1 MRFKFWTHKS
11 IAICCFIISMV
22 LFLLSMLEIFS
33 NNHTDAIAERTSKRI
48 ESRLRILEK
57 HVFHTHES
65 PLDQTVPP
73 HTLPEDMV
81 IYRYVNDSLKSWN
94 NHFSLIN
101 DDISV
106 KLEIPKL
113 TSRRSRLVS
122 PLNDATDSFSF
133 INLGP
138 KWYLIKTYDY
148 GHGEEIIAGL
158 EIQNKLIVD
167 HFKSGNGVN
176 PYLDLSDRFSILPLN
191 HTEGTP
197 IVIDGTPLFKV
208 VYSPAAASS
217 SFNNS
222 LLRWLALLFLAAAAV
237 LMLALHRTI
246 KAYIAVNIIL
256 IGIFFLAFLWSY
268 RIGESSP
275 LFSPSIYADRTF
287 FSLGALLLANVYV
300 ILFNVCAY
308 IIRRRIVAYIRQN
321 DTHSKIKKGIY
332 GLVILSLAT
341 ATVLYVHNSLT
352 SLTNN
357 SSITLE
363 LYRWNTQTFYTI
375 LIYLSY
381 AGIFISI
388 LLLMQ
393 MLRPVAWKLLGIR
406 YNIFSR
412 KSLAIM
418 AFLWALYMTV
428 STAVLGFKKE
438 EDRVEVWANRLAV
451 DRNISLEIQL
461 ISLEESIA
469 NDQVLWTLT
478 AHQNTNEIIQKRI
491 SEYHL
496 GHLHLSYKPNIIL
509 VREGDYDALGYL
521 EEIISNGT
529 PISGGSR
536 FLVVK
541 NGGRN
546 SYAGIFLFYSPDTGT
561 THMILEIEPD
571 NNTEDKGYFTFLK
584 RQSNPGSITIPPVYS
599 YAKYDDKHLTSYK
612 GNYPYPTSIPK
623 VSDYVAKSKDKSV
636 YREGGYVH
644 FHHYFSDEEIIVISR
659 PIRNA
664 MVFFTSFSYI
674 FVILALLMQIFVR
687 GRKTRHFKSNYFRTR
702 INTILFVS
710 SCLILA
716 SMTIISVIFVY
727 RRNEANMRNLMS
739 SKISTIQAMIEN
751 RIRNVEN
758 WEELTGQEFAHEVD
772 KISATTQSDI
782 SLFTPDGKVF
792 SSTSPE
798 IYERM
803 MIGSRIDPE
812 AYYNICQKN
821 QRFYINRAE
830 VAGFKLW
837 TLYAPLFNDDG
848 DLIAI
853 VNTPYTDR
861 SLDFRREAT
870 SHASMIVNLFLLLL
884 IGSLMVTSKVVNS
897 MFAPLVMMGRKMKSA
912 DISHLEY
919 IDYQRDDELT
929 SLVDAYNRMV
939 KDLSDSTRQLAQAER
954 DYAWSQ
960 MARQVAHEIKNPL
973 TPIKLELQRLIRLKQ
988 KNNPAWEEKFDKVA
1002 AVILEHID
1010 ILADTANE
1018 FSTFAKLYSEKPTL
1032 LDLDKVLKDQ
1042 LLIFDNKEK
1051 VKISYVG
1058 MEDALVLAPK
1068 PQLIRVFV
1076 NLITNAI
1083 QAVEIRLKETEEQGG
1098 KTFEGKVMIFLRNS
1112 TKEGYY
1118 DIVIDD
1124 NGAGVKDE
1132 NLDKL
1137 FTPNFTTKSSGTGLG
1152 LAICRNI
1159 IEKCDGEISYQKS
1172 FVLGGASFTV
1182 TIPMKPED

>member
-11 IAICCFIISMV
+11 IAISCFIISMV
-22 LFLLSMLEIFS
+22 LFVLSMLEIFS
-33 NNHTDAIAERTSKRI
+33 NSYTDIIAERTSKRI
-48 ESRLRILEK
+48 ESRLDILKK
-57 HVFHTHES
+57 HVAHTHES
-65 PLDQTVPP
+65 PINQTVPP
-73 HTLPEDMV
+73 HALPKDMV

-122 PLNDATDSFSF
+122 PLNDANDSLSF

-138 KWYLIKTYDY
+138 KWYLIKTFDY

-176 PYLDLSDRFSILPLN
+176 PYLKLSDRYAILPLQ
-191 HTEGTP
+191 HSEGAT
-197 IVIDGTPLFKV
+197 ITIEGTPLFKI
-208 VYSPAAASS
+208 VYSPTSAAG

-222 LLRWLALLFLAAAAV
+222 LLRWLGLLFLGASAV
-237 LMLALHRTI
+237 LFLALRRTI
-246 KAYIAVNIIL
+246 QTYIGVNIVL
-256 IGIFFLAFLWSY
+256 LGIFAIAFVWGY
-268 RIGESSP
+268 HMGEGST

-308 IIRRRIVAYIRQN
+308 IIRRRIVALIRQSES
-321 DTHSKIKKGIY
+321 HAKLKKAIY
-332 GLVILSLAT
+332 GLILLSLAVG
-341 ATVLYVHNSLT
+341 TVLYVHNSLT

-388 LLLMQ
+388 LLLLQ
-393 MLRPVAWKLLGIR
+393 MLRPVAWKLAGLR

-412 KSLAIM
+412 RSLSLM
-418 AFLWALYMTV
+418 AFIWALYMTV

-469 NDQVLWTLT
+469 TDQLLWTLT
-478 AHQNTNEIIQKRI
+478 AHQNTRDIILKRV

-496 GHLHLSYKPNIIL
+496 GHLHLSYKPTITL
-509 VREGDYDALGYL
+509 VKEGDYAALNYL
-521 EEIISNGT
+521 EEVISNGT

-546 SYAGIFLFYSPDTGT
+546 SYAGIFLFYAPEVGT
-561 THMILEIEPD
+561 THMILEIESD
-571 NNTEDKGYFTFLK
+571 NTTEDKGYFTFLK
-584 RQSNPGSITIPPVYS
+584 RQSNPGSVTIPPIYS
-599 YAKYDDKHLTSYK
+599 YAKYDNKHLTSYK
-612 GNYPYPTSIPK
+612 GNYPYPTSIPE
-623 VSDYVAKSKDKSV
+623 VADYITKSKDKNV
-636 YREGGYVH
+636 YRDGGYVH

-659 PIRNA
+659 PRRSA

-674 FVILALLMQIFVR
+674 FIILALLMQIFVR
-687 GRKTRHFKSNYFRTR
+687 GRKTRHFKVNYFRTR

-716 SMTIISVIFVY
+716 SMTIISVLFVY

-739 SKISTIQAMIEN
+739 SKISTIQAMIES
-751 RIRNVEN
+751 RIRHAEN
-758 WEELTGQEFAHEVD
+758 WRDLMTQEFALEVE

-782 SLFTPDGKVF
+782 SFFTPDGKVF

-798 IYERM
+798 VYERM

-812 AYYNICQKN
+812 AYYSICQRN
-821 QRFYINRAE
+821 QRFFINRAE

-837 TLYAPLFNDDG
+837 TLYAPIFNDKG

-853 VNTPYTDR
+853 INTPYTDR

-870 SHASMIVNLFLLLL
+870 SHAATIVNLFLLLL
-884 IGSLMVTSKVVNS
+884 IGSLMFTSKVVNS
-897 MFAPLVMMGRKMKSA
+897 MFAPLVVMGRKMKTA

-919 IDYQRDDELT
+919 IEYKRDDELT
-929 SLVDAYNRMV
+929 SLIDAYNRMV
-939 KDLSDSTRQLAQAER
+939 KALSDSTRQLAQSER

-1032 LDLDKVLKDQ
+1032 LDLDRVLKDQ

-1083 QAVEIRLKETEEQGG
+1083 QAVEIRLKEIEEQGG
-1098 KTFEGKVMIFLRNS
+1098 DAFEGKVMIFLRNS
-1112 TKEGYY
+1112 TKKGYY

-1124 NGAGVKDE
+1124 NGSGVKEE

-1137 FTPNFTTKSSGTGLG
+1137 FTPNFTTKSGGTGLG

>member
-138 KWYLIKTYDY
+138 KWYLIKAYDY

-1182 TIPMKPED
+1182 TIPMKPEN